1 MAENENQPAQ
11 DPRMKQALVCTRGD
25 EEKARQMIDGSYKDA
40 FVLKSK
46 FEIAE
51 ADLHCNVMAF
61 ANAESGDFLN
71 ISIIIYNDEVIY
83 ASADPKAGW
92 KDYYRACERIAKT
105 AEISDSSDFLP
116 HLKESLTGY
125 DLISDM
131 KAGDAEGA
139 ASKIIDIVEK
149 FYSLKNIE
157 CSVDIEKVSTL
168 ELSEERIAVC
178 VPGQESK
185 EAAQAAQA
193 EDSRPE
199 IEQKTQII
207 VEGKLI
213 VSPLHGKLVHNLNK
227 GDRVMVMLVNRDGA
241 SLKIAEAI
249 GAFDEDRNYKP
260 VKARLV
266 EMIPVEKVGYWLYA
280 SVAKNAVIKIVEEGN
295 VQVEV
300 PLDGAVSAASAGLE
314 QKESADRNIVM
325 YVALLIGLIAI
336 AGLLIYAIL

>member
-1 MAENENQPAQ
+1 MADNQTQTAQ
-11 DPRMKQALVCTRGD
+11 DPRMKQALVCAGGD
-25 EEKARQMIDGSYKDA
+25 EEKARQMVDGSYKDA
-40 FVLKSK
+40 LVLKAK

-51 ADLHCNVMAF
+51 ADLHCNMMAF

-71 ISIIIYNDEVIY
+71 ISIIIYNDEIIY
-83 ASADPKAGW
+83 ASADPKSGW

-105 AEISDSSDFLP
+105 AQISDSTDFLP
-116 HLKESLTGY
+116 HLKESLNGY

-149 FYSLKNIE
+149 FYSLKNIQ
-157 CSVDIEKVSTL
+157 CDVDIEKVSTL

-178 VPGQESK
+178 TPGQDP
-185 EAAQAAQA
+185 AASAQSVQPA
-193 EDSRPE
+193 DIRPE

-213 VSPLHGKLVHNLNK
+213 VSPLHGKMVHDLNK

-249 GAFDEDRNYKP
+249 GGFDEDRNYKP

-266 EMIPVEKVGYWLYA
+266 EILPVEKVGYWLYA
-280 SVAKNAVIKIVEEGN
+280 SVAKNAVIKIIEEGN

-300 PLDGAVSAASAGLE
+300 PLDGAVSAASAGLA

-325 YVALLIGLIAI
+325 YIALLIGLLAI